1 MIINDLYF
9 IILMIR
15 LDDDYDKGSR
25 LFMPK
30 IEKRREASRILHIWV
45 TLKRT

>member
-1 MIINDLYF
+1 MIINDVYC

-15 LDDDYDKGSR
+15 LDDDYDKGWR

-30 IEKRREASRILHIWV
+30 IEKRIEASRILNYLGKLNH
-45 TLKRT
+45 T